1 MTYELMLQD
10 AKDDAYNKGRNEG
23 RFLNELKKLK
33 VVMKKMSLTLDEAM
47 EFLETPEEDKEKYI
61 KALMNK

>member
-23 RFLNELKKLK
+23 RFSTELKNIKKLIN
-33 VVMKKMSLTLDEAM
+33 KM
-47 EFLETPEEDKEKYI
+47 
-61 KALMNK
+61 